1 MTNINRKLKWLLLV
15 LPLAGCATSVP
26 LDVPS
31 NKEVIISSQ
40 TSTQTTIKSVVQ
52 PPVTGVSEVKTVIEK
67 KETEVRTSRVEA
79 QPTVK
84 ANPLGI
90 PGDINALNNPRNIPT
105 KTLNVDPN
113 VKLIAPPVGMPKTA
127 YVVPEVEEKEEYVP
141 RAASVKVK
149 EKETVT
155 SCTKNKKG
163 KKICKIS
170 EKTENKVK
178 AKKGSSAKAVKSSS
192 KASTKSVSKKATATS
207 KKKPEAKEKKK

>member
-31 NKEVIISSQ
+31 NKEVIVASQ

-52 PPVTGVSEVKTVIEK
+52 PPVAGVSEIKTVIEK

-84 ANPLGI
+84 VNPLGI
-90 PGDINALNNPRNIPT
+90 PGDINALNNPRNIAT

-141 RAASVKVK
+141 RAAAPVKAK
-149 EKETVT
+149 AKETVT

-163 KKICKIS
+163 KKICKTS
-170 EKTENKVK
+170 EKTETKVK
-178 AKKGSSAKAVKSSS
+178 TKKGSSAKAVKSS
-192 KASTKSVSKKATATS
+192 TKSANKKPAKTS
-207 KKKPEAKEKKK
+207 KKKPEEKAKKK